1 MFAGTLAGQAFQAL
15 IITSGERER
24 ILINS
29 LFVPMDYV
37 NSLTN
42 CLKKG
47 AGLTKSKAV
56 CV

>member
-15 IITSGERER
+15 TFTSGERER
-24 ILINS
+24 ILIKS

-42 CLKKG
+42 RLKKG

>member
-1 MFAGTLAGQAFQAL
+1 MFAGTLAGQAFQTL
-15 IITSGERER
+15 TITSGERER